1 MIPIRDEDLELAG
14 AFVDGEMA
22 GAERT
27 RFELR
32 LSVEPDL
39 AQHVERLMST
49 DELVRR
55 HARSARD
62 SSTRDARVPAGAPSR
77 PRPNLRLWPALL
89 AAAAT
94 ILAIV
99 GVRALLRDDQERALT
114 AETEV
119 AIAES
124 FESAAEWVARVPELA
139 AQHPPGLDE
148 LRGESEVVNA
158 DPRAFVQAAH
168 RAERR
173 EFDAEPAAETTA
185 AFFSLSVRL
194 PEPTQVLVLG
204 FPIDGAPLRYW
215 PTPED
220 EQGAAALL
228 GAGDHVLPAPSF
240 RLVEGPRGVY
250 VEYQR
255 GFLVPIGAE
264 RLEVIVA
271 TRRAGTPLELDD
283 LVPGIDAATTA
294 ARLRSAGFAV
304 RTLIVREP

>member
-1 MIPIRDEDLELAG
+1 VIPIRDEDLELAG

-55 HARSARD
+55 HARTARD
-62 SSTRDARVPAGAPSR
+62 SSTRDARSTAGAPSR
-77 PRPNLRLWPALL
+77 PRPTLRLLPALL

-99 GVRALLRDDQERALT
+99 GVRALLRDDQERALR
-114 AETEV
+114 AEV

-139 AQHPPGLDE
+139 AQRPPGLDE
-148 LRGESEVVNA
+148 LRGENEPANA
-158 DPRAFVQAAH
+158 DPRTFVQAAQ

-185 AFFSLSVRL
+185 AFFSLSVRP

-240 RLVEGPRGVY
+240 RLVEGPRGAY

-255 GFLVPIGAE
+255 GFLVPIGAQ
-264 RLEVIVA
+264 RLEVLVA
-271 TRRAGTPLELDD
+271 TRSAGTPLELDD

-304 RTLIVREP
+304 RTLVVREP